1 METFDVV
8 VLGGG
13 SAGEVVASTVAEAGR
28 SVALIEAALVGGE
41 CPYVACMPSK
51 ALLRSAHLRHV
62 IGQAHRLAASA
73 SPVEPGDP
81 RAAYRRAV
89 GRRDSIAKDRDDTSA
104 AQALDKAGVR
114 VRRGRGVVT
123 APGTVEVNGAPL
135 GYRNLVICTGSDAD
149 RPPIPGLDRVPV
161 WTSDEALSSAE
172 LPRSLAVLGGGAVG
186 CELAQGFRR
195 FGVEVTLF
203 EAAPRL
209 LAREEP
215 TIAALLADVLAGD
228 GIAVRS
234 GVEIT
239 AAEPAGQAA
248 RLDLSDGGTL
258 SVERVLVAAG
268 RSPRTAG
275 LGLDVLGIEPGE
287 AGLEVDE
294 HCRVEGGGGRVWAA
308 GDVTGI
314 APYTHTATYQGRIIA
329 ANLLGTPAKADYRAI
344 PRAVFTEP
352 PVASVGIPASEA
364 RERGVDAVSAAM
376 DLRETARA
384 SADGESLGRL
394 VLTADRGRGVLIG
407 AAAIG
412 PRADEWIGEAVLAI
426 RAEVPLAVLVD
437 VVHGFPTF
445 SEAYEPPLR
454 QLVDRCR

>member
-149 RPPIPGLDRVPV
+149 RPPM
-161 WTSDEALSSAE
+161 
-172 LPRSLAVLGGGAVG
+172 LGGGAVG
-186 CELAQGFRR
+186 CELAQAFRR

-234 GVEIT
+234 GMEIT

-268 RSPRTAG
+268 RSPRIAG